1 MGKHLRV
8 EPALRPTALIDA
20 PTQFGYGN
28 QGTPLLLRATAAA
41 CFIFPSNMV
50 LEPLGAAG
58 YVAHVLALLVFALW
72 TTSVMFGLHQTIDR
86 EHPGRAVLA
95 ALFVVSCA
103 SYAAMYVGISGGST
117 DATRASADRWMLLMV
132 ASSGIV
138 LMTTETTRTVDAA
151 MQLVRA
157 LLFGAVFCSLVA
169 AYQFVAHADP
179 MAWFQGLMPGF
190 KDNGGNQPFQE
201 RGSFLR
207 VAGSTF
213 HPIELG
219 VIASMLLPL
228 ALWRALYDHTGR
240 KWMHWAGTGL
250 IVFAIAATISR
261 SAVLGVLTV
270 AFVFL
275 PFLPSRSRQWTV
287 LGFLGAAVLLFL
299 AVPGFVATLF
309 GTVTAGTAD
318 TSITARLEDY
328 PRVEAM
334 MSARPWLGI
343 GPGAYL
349 TRNAIEVLDN
359 QYLKTIVEMGVPGFL
374 ALLAY
379 MVVPGIAAWTAAFKA
394 KAERLK
400 TLAGAVAASCL
411 VAAPASAAFDFLGFP
426 VVALIYP
433 FCVGLSGTVWLLVAD
448 ERRTSRPTTNR
459 QGAHPA
465 ESERQP

>member
-1 MGKHLRV
+1 MAKHLQL
-8 EPALRPTALIDA
+8 EPALPWADPARLDS
-20 PTQFGYGN
+20 GDKGV
-28 QGTPLLLRATAAA
+28 PLLLRATAAA
-41 CFIFPSNMV
+41 CFVFPSNMV

-72 TTSVMFGLHQTIDR
+72 GVSVLFGLHHTLDR
-86 EHPGRAVLA
+86 EHPGRMVLA

-103 SYAAMYVGISGGST
+103 SYAAMYVGISGAST

-138 LMTTETTRTVDAA
+138 LMTTETARTVDAA
-151 MQLVRA
+151 LQLVRA
-157 LLFGAVFCSLVA
+157 LLLGAVFCSLVA
-169 AYQFVAHADP
+169 AYQFVTHTDP
-179 MAWFQGLMPGF
+179 MSWYQSVLPGF

-228 ALWRALYDHTGR
+228 ALWRALYDGQGR
-240 KWMHWAGTGL
+240 KWLHWAGAGL

-261 SAVLGVLTV
+261 SGLLGVVTV
-270 AFVFL
+270 AIVFL
-275 PFLPSRSRQWTV
+275 PFLPSKSRQWTM
-287 LGFLGAAVLLFL
+287 LGFAGAAIILFL

-334 MSARPWLGI
+334 VAAKPWLGI

-349 TRNAIEVLDN
+349 TLNAIEVLDN

-379 MVVPGIAAWTAAFKA
+379 MVVPGAAAWTAAFRA
-394 KAERLK
+394 TAERLK
-400 TLAGAVAASCL
+400 TLSAAVAASCL
-411 VAAPASAAFDFLGFP
+411 VAAPAAAAFDFLGFP

-433 FCVGLSGTVWLLVAD
+433 FCIGLSGTVWLLVAN
-448 ERRTSRPTTNR
+448 EQRAARP
-459 QGAHPA
+459 AIHVP
-465 ESERQP
+465 ESERHP